1 MRSKPVFH
9 GGFAKIYNKIYMDKG
24 KRKTPLH
31 AVVSFTC
38 ARLVYKPSSVLNGHL
53 SRRYVAVSL
62 KRLVERAGNPYCSVS
77 CIGWGLHRAS
87 SPICGWALTSPFHP
101 YPSVRAVFF
110 CCTFLK
116 VAFTGISPAPLP
128 CDARTF
134 LTVLLPRDRPANS
147 QWYNITQAST
157 LQRNKEKSS

>member
-1 MRSKPVFH
+1 MQNIETQRKSSPLLILHIPYYDCIQNTEKQ
-9 GGFAKIYNKIYMDKG
+9 AKRQDICYLSFLRNNLSICGQNQCFTAVSQKICNKIYMDKG

-87 SPICGWALTSPFHP
+87 SPICG
-101 YPSVRAVFF
+101 
-110 CCTFLK
+110 
-116 VAFTGISPAPLP
+116 
-128 CDARTF
+128 
-134 LTVLLPRDRPANS
+134 
-147 QWYNITQAST
+147 
-157 LQRNKEKSS
+157 